1 MSYKAKFILQVKT
14 IAVREKIMKYKI
26 FLITAVFVT
35 FCSVELLF
43 AQSPVQDNPKN
54 PAYTLQDTTLAAEY
68 FATAEKLV
76 LAAQYDSSNF
86 YFEKAREIYERFGEL
101 YNLKTIWKKLL
112 LCNNR
117 LAGNLLDQ
125 GQYELAM
132 NYLNKSLEIS
142 KIKLGGDN
150 AEVALSNNY
159 IGMIYG
165 RMGNY
170 ERALDYF
177 QKSLSINL
185 RLLGEE
191 HPSIIQSYNYIGIMF
206 WKKGNFD
213 RALEFYQKS
222 LSISIRLFGEQ
233 HLDVANSYNNVG
245 LVYWNKG
252 DYDRALEIYQKSISI
267 RLQLLGEEH
276 PLVAGSYNNIGLIY
290 NEKGD
295 YDRALEYYK
304 KYLSINL
311 RLFGEEHPEVA
322 QSYNNTGV
330 VYKRKSDYDRALEY
344 YQKAVSISLQL
355 FGEEPPDIAT
365 NYHNIGTVYQYSGDY
380 DRALEYYNKA
390 LSINLR
396 LLGGEHPDVADSYN
410 NIGNVYSDKG
420 DYDRSIGYFRKALT
434 INLSTFGNLH
444 PAVADVYRGFA
455 DVYFQKHDL
464 NMALRYCQ
472 KSLISLVP
480 EFDNSSIYSSPPLEG
495 ISSEDIFLNSL
506 LLKAEIFTSI
516 SDQTGEK
523 DLGMAFSTYQ
533 LAVDLIDKMRT
544 GYKAVGSKLLLGENS
559 VAIYEEAIE
568 TALKLHKLTKDKSH
582 KEAAFL
588 FAEKGKA
595 SVLSLSL
602 QETQAKTFGGIPDS
616 LLVKERQLKIDLAF
630 YDTQIEIE
638 RQKRENRDE
647 SKIEEFEGRY
657 FSSNTKYESL
667 IEELE
672 TNYPKYYD
680 LKYQTQSVSIPELQA
695 ALDSQTTV
703 VEYFTG
709 EKSITIFTV
718 AKDHFEV
725 TTVAKDSLFETD
737 IEQIRTGIYKHDYTI
752 YVKSAYRL
760 YLSLIQPVFGHL
772 NTRNLIIIPDHVLAN
787 VPFEALLTEDTG
799 KAMNIEYSSLP
810 YLLKKYQV
818 SYAYSAN
825 LLLDLLNRRQP
836 DTPKDYLAFAPVFP
850 NGISSSSRA
859 ADLLQANHDLDSTRT
874 AHTHLP
880 ASRDEVLGI
889 QKLFRQSYG
898 IIDRMSDW
906 LFGNKSRVYLESQA
920 DEENLKS
927 TALKDYRYI
936 HFATHG
942 FANHTT
948 PELSGLLLAQN
959 STSTEDNVLFLGEVY
974 NLELNADLV
983 TLSACESGIGKS
995 VKGEGLLSLSRG
1007 FLYAGAKNL
1016 VVSLWKAD
1024 DRATS
1029 TLMLAFYEDMLKEK
1043 SKAQALR
1050 QAKLRLVESQ
1060 RSSELEYADPY
1071 YWASFIL
1078 IGK

>member
-1 MSYKAKFILQVKT
+1 MVTKILS
-14 IAVREKIMKYKI
+14 
-26 FLITAVFVT
+26 ITLVFYILYT
-35 FCSVELLF
+35 GSISFG
-43 AQSPVQDNPKN
+43 QNPVQDSPKN
-54 PAYTLQDTTLAAEY
+54 TTYSLQDTTQALEY
-68 FATAEKLV
+68 FAKGKELAK
-76 LAAQYDSSNF
+76 AAQYDSSNF
-86 YFEKAREIYERFGEL
+86 YFEKANEVYGSLSQSFSLKSLWEKTLQCYNSISSNLTGMGKYEE
-101 YNLKTIWKKLL
+101 
-112 LCNNR
+112 
-117 LAGNLLDQ
+117 
-125 GQYELAM
+125 AM
-132 NYLNKSLEIS
+132 EYLNQALKDGLENLGENHIEVAQTYNDIGVVYYHKGNFDLALEKQQKSLSIRLQLLGAHHPILAQNYFSIGNSYSVIGDYDRAMEYYQKNLSILLGSLGEESLEAS
-142 KIKLGGDN
+142 KCYKNMGIVYGIKGDIDQ
-150 AEVALSNNY
+150 AVQF
-159 IGMIYG
+159 
-165 RMGNY
+165 
-170 ERALDYF
+170 F
-177 QKSLSINL
+177 QKSLSITL

-191 HPSIIQSYNYIGIMF
+191 HPEVAANYNNIGVAFKI
-206 WKKGNFD
+206 KGDFD
-213 RALEFYQKS
+213 KALEYYNKS
-222 LSISIRLFGEQ
+222 LSIKLR
-233 HLDVANSYNNVG
+233 
-245 LVYWNKG
+245 
-252 DYDRALEIYQKSISI
+252 
-267 RLQLLGEEH
+267 LLGEEH
-276 PLVAGSYNNIGLIY
+276 PLVADNYKNIGIVYARKGDYEQAMEYHERSLSIWLRTEGDAYYVAASYSAIGNVYIEKGNYDQALEYHQKSLSLRLQVFGSEYLGLAENYNNIGII
-290 NEKGD
+290 NREKGE
-295 YDRALEYYK
+295 YNLALIHHQK
-304 KYLSINL
+304 ALAICLK
-311 RLFGEEHPEVA
+311 LFGNH
-322 QSYNNTGV
+322 
-330 VYKRKSDYDRALEY
+330 
-344 YQKAVSISLQL
+344 
-355 FGEEPPDIAT
+355 
-365 NYHNIGTVYQYSGDY
+365 
-380 DRALEYYNKA
+380 
-390 LSINLR
+390 
-396 LLGGEHPDVADSYN
+396 HPDVAEVYQYLA
-410 NIGNVYSDKG
+410 NVYNLKRDIN
-420 DYDRSIGYFRKALT
+420 RAL
-434 INLSTFGNLH
+434 
-444 PAVADVYRGFA
+444 A
-455 DVYFQKHDL
+455 
-464 NMALRYCQ
+464 YCQ
-472 KSLISLVP
+472 KSLIALVF
-480 EFDNSSIYSSPPLEG
+480 EFDEQSIYINPPLENIG
-495 ISSEDIFLNSL
+495 SETYL
-506 LLKAEIFTSI
+506 LKTLKLKAELLARLP
-516 SDQTGEK
+516 EK
-523 DLGMAFSTYQ
+523 AGIKNLETAFSTYQ
-533 LAVDLIDKMRT
+533 LASKLIDRIRT
-544 GYKAVGSKLLLGENS
+544 GYKSKGSKLFLGEG
-559 VAIYEEAIE
+559 ATEIYEKAIM
-568 TALKLHKLTKDKSH
+568 TALKLYEITENNVYKDTALFFAGKS
-582 KEAAFL
+582 
-588 FAEKGKA
+588 KA
-595 SVLSLSL
+595 SVLSQSL
-602 QETQAKTFGGIPDS
+602 KESQAKIFAGIPDS
-616 LLVKERQLKIDLAF
+616 LLAKERQLRIDLAF
-630 YDTQIEIE
+630 YETQIQKE
-638 RQKRENRDE
+638 RQKKGNQDE
-647 SKIEEFEGRY
+647 TKIQDFESRY
-657 FSSNTKYESL
+657 FSLNTKYESL
-667 IEELE
+667 IDELE
-672 TNYPKYYD
+672 KTYPKYYN
-680 LKYQTQSVSIPELQA
+680 LKYQTQTVSITELQA
-695 ALDSQTTV
+695 ALDSQTAV

-1029 TLMLAFYEDMLKEK
+1029 ELMLAFY
-1043 SKAQALR
+1043 
-1050 QAKLRLVESQ
+1050 
-1060 RSSELEYADPY
+1060 
-1071 YWASFIL
+1071 
-1078 IGK
+1078 